1 MTLDTATALLGGL
14 TPRQFMKRHWQ
25 RKPLLI
31 RQAIPGFQPSLSM
44 ADIRKLVR
52 REEVES
58 RLIWRGDRGW
68 NMKSGPFARLPSSQK
83 PGWTVLAQSVDLH
96 DDATA
101 ELMRR
106 FRFISD
112 ARLDDAMISIA
123 SDGGGVG
130 PHFDSYD
137 VFLLQAHGRRRWRIS
152 RQKDLSL
159 QPGLPLKILS
169 DFQPE
174 EEFILEPG
182 DMLYLPPHVA
192 HDGIAQGDCM
202 TISIGFRA
210 PTQAALASGM
220 LEAANDRIM
229 AGLGDMGGLYAEP
242 PLPGPDLSTTYA
254 DRGVPATET
263 PAELPQAMLGAALAA
278 VRKIRYD
285 EALATRFLG
294 VWLTE
299 PPTHAY
305 FEPGEDHPA
314 LEQALPATGRLVLD
328 RCTRLMYRGKQLFI
342 NGEVARTPASAPLK
356 QLADARSLDCASPSA
371 RRLDPA
377 ARAMLEQWLE
387 DGWLHYSET

>member
-58 RLIWRGDRGW
+58 RLIWRDDRGW

-314 LEQALPATGRLVLD
+314 LGQALPATGRLVLD